1 MEKIKFIWFDLG
13 YTLLYSER
21 EVPYQKYLGTLGYH
35 LKVDKIERAFHVADK
50 YFMREKKGFFNRAA
64 TLYMDEYLA
73 RLNHYLNIHDVIL
86 YKDMM
91 HAYIKM
97 NLKPSWKAFDYA
109 ITTLENLKSR
119 NVGIGIISNWDHTAR
134 PILDQLG
141 LTHYFDEIIISSEVN
156 ITKPNRAIF
165 ELALE
170 KAKVDGSKCIYV
182 GDNYYDDIVGCKQ
195 VGIKGKLI
203 NRFGRFGI
211 EEVDCKAYA
220 GVHEVV
226 AELS

>member
-1 MEKIKFIWFDLG
+1 MRKITFAWFDLG

-21 EVPYQKYLGTLGYH
+21 EVPYQKFLETRGHYRAVEEIE
-35 LKVDKIERAFHVADK
+35 KVFHMADK
-50 YFMREKKGFFNRAA
+50 YFMREKRGFFNKEA
-64 TLYMDEYLA
+64 TLYMDEYLTK
-73 RLNHYLNIHDVIL
+73 LNQYLNIHDVIS
-86 YKDMM
+86 YKEMLQVYKAN
-91 HAYIKM
+91 HF
-97 NLKPSWKAFDYA
+97 KPTWKAYDYA
-109 ITTLENLKSR
+109 VTTLENLKSR
-119 NVGIGIISNWDHTAR
+119 DIGIGIISNWDHTAR

-141 LTHYFDEIIISSEVN
+141 LTSYFDEIIISSEIN

-165 ELALE
+165 ELALQ
-170 KAKVDGSKCIYV
+170 KAKVDSSSCIYV

-211 EEVDCKAYA
+211 EELDYKAYT

-226 AELS
+226 AEIL